1 MVTYV
6 RVWAVSHEDESI
18 VWDWC
23 VGCVYVGCVYSEQ
36 AREEAKASVEV
47 QAAAKDRV
55 VQRLHVVE
63 WMQPISR

>member
-1 MVTYV
+1 VVTYV
-6 RVWAVSHEDESI
+6 RVWAVSHEDESV

-23 VGCVYVGCVYSEQ
+23 VGCVYSEQ

-63 WMQPISR
+63 WMQPTSR